1 MMFAVRLLLCLSLLG
16 VVAQAQ
22 HQANSYSIGVKQT
35 GSDVVGKLL
44 RQAMEEKLKQKNG
57 ANGKVKAGTSDE
69 IELVTLDDPSYP
81 GEASFVSIVVST
93 MIPGTWDVPN
103 QWYHKVLLVKKSD
116 VDAVAS
122 LFLDD
127 LSASWCNVLKSS
139 LSPCP
144 AEAPWIGVPQSV
156 PERPVAK
163 PQRSKALPQAYLKGP
178 L

>member
-16 VVAQAQ
+16 AAAQAQ
-22 HQANSYSIGVKQT
+22 HQANSYSIGIKQT

-44 RQAMEEKLKQKNG
+44 RQSMEEKLKQKNG
-57 ANGKVKAGTSDE
+57 GNGRVKAGTSDE
-69 IELVTLDDPSYP
+69 IELVTLDDPSRP

-93 MIPGTWDVPN
+93 MIPGTWDIPN
-103 QWYHKVLLVKKSD
+103 QWYHKVLLVQKSD

-127 LSASWCNVLKSS
+127 LSASQCNMLKSS